1 MNMNTENKKEQQT
14 TVLKVIL
21 FIIIAFVFSFATR
34 LLWVYEFKDV
44 EQFKFN
50 NEFMVNT
57 NDSYYYA
64 EGARDI
70 IAGTHQ

>member
-1 MNMNTENKKEQQT
+1 M
-14 TVLKVIL
+14 
-21 FIIIAFVFSFATR
+21 TR
-34 LLWVYEFKDV
+34 LLWVDEFKDV

-70 IAGTHQ
+70 LAGGHQENDLP